1 MRIRKTKLSDLDRIM
16 HIYEGARR
24 FMAEHGNPRQWG
36 NNLWPPKGLIER
48 DVAEGHSYVC
58 ENDAGETVG
67 TFFFV
72 CGRDVEPC
80 YRIIR
85 DGEWTGGDSYGVVH
99 RIASDFSEK
108 GIGSFCLNW
117 AYENCKNLRIDTHGD
132 NYVMQSLLRKLGF
145 RRCGIIYVEQ
155 DPEPRIAFEKTKENT

>member
-1 MRIRKTKLSDLDRIM
+1 MRIRKAKPSDLDRIM
-16 HIYEGARR
+16 RIYEGARR

-36 NNLWPPKGLIER
+36 GNLWPPKGLIER

-80 YRIIR
+80 YRVIR
-85 DGEWTGGDSYGVVH
+85 DGE
-99 RIASDFSEK
+99 
-108 GIGSFCLNW
+108 
-117 AYENCKNLRIDTHGD
+117 
-132 NYVMQSLLRKLGF
+132 
-145 RRCGIIYVEQ
+145 
-155 DPEPRIAFEKTKENT
+155 